1 MPKFIGSVGQTGAD
15 TFTVASI
22 DTGVTIDSKSGLSI
36 IAFEAYWENA
46 EAVAA
51 TDWELNVTVTTTSA
65 SPTFQSADEIGR
77 VSWGMQNTAGVA
89 IAIGYE
95 PVKTLM
101 LIEPRLT
108 VQPIIYIGCLSQIT
122 GQANTIRFRLYYE
135 VVKLSE
141 MELMRLLVGG
151 A

>member
-1 MPKFIGSVGQTGAD
+1 MAKFLGSIGQAGAD
-15 TFTVASI
+15 TFTTASI
-22 DTGVTIDSKSGLSI
+22 DTGITIDSKSGLSI
-36 IAFEAYWENA
+36 VAVEAYWENA

-51 TDWELNVTVTTTSA
+51 ADWELNVVVSTTSS
-65 SPTFQSADEIGR
+65 SPLFYSADEIAR

-89 IAIGYE
+89 VAIGYE
-95 PVKTLM
+95 PVKSLT

-108 VQPIIYIGCLSQIT
+108 VQPIIYMGCLSTLT